1 MFAELEASEGRHALS
16 IKGCYVICDRLLNI
30 LELSSC
36 KPYIPLDSTCYVYV
50 KYIFSF
56 IRIEQA
62 QLNI

>member
-36 KPYIPLDSTCYVYV
+36 KPYIPLDSTYCFGLCEIHFFFYP
-50 KYIFSF
+50 
-56 IRIEQA
+56 
-62 QLNI
+62 N